1 MRPRGSLARGGYP
14 EDGLGY
20 RFKSRED
27 RALVIRTRFA
37 PSPTGD
43 LHLGGAWTALA
54 SWALARRAG
63 GALVLRIED
72 LDPPRVVR
80 GSAERI
86 VDDLEWLGLDWDEG
100 PDVGGPFAPYA
111 QSERGALY
119 EAAIEALSRR
129 GLVYACDCSRAEIA
143 RVASAPHPGDEAVYP
158 GTCRDAP
165 AGRIFKRDPALRLR
179 LPEGARETIDDGVLG
194 LIEQDVARECGD
206 FVLRRGDGVFAY
218 QLAVVVDDLAM
229 GITDVIR
236 GADLASS
243 TPRQAL
249 LARLL
254 GGVPPRY
261 AHLPLVVAT
270 DGARLAKRTGGASVH
285 ALREAGIAASAIVGK
300 LAHGLGMTGDD
311 GPRSTN
317 EALAEWGTRV
327 KTGEW
332 KWPEKGWRV
341 PVEWAGI
348 GAG

>member
-1 MRPRGSLARGGYP
+1 M
-14 EDGLGY
+14 
-20 RFKSRED
+20 
-27 RALVIRTRFA
+27 IRTRFA

-54 SWALARRAG
+54 SWAVARRGDPGG
-63 GALVLRIED
+63 GALVLRVED

-86 VDDLEWLGLDWDEG
+86 VDDLRWLGMDWDEG
-100 PDVGGPFAPYA
+100 PDVGGPFAPYT

-119 EAAIEALSRR
+119 EAAIAELTKR
-129 GLVYACDCSRAEIA
+129 GLVYPCDCSRAEIA

-165 AGRIFKRDPALRLR
+165 PGRAFKRDPALRVR
-179 LPEGARETIDDGVLG
+179 LPEGARERIEDGAMGV
-194 LIEQDVARECGD
+194 IEQDVARECGD

-254 GGVPPRY
+254 GGEPPRY
-261 AHLPLVVAT
+261 THLPLVVAS
-270 DGARLAKRTGGASVH
+270 DGTRLAKRTGGASVR
-285 ALREAGIAASAIVGK
+285 ALREAGVDPRAIVGK
-300 LAHGLGMTGDD
+300 LAYGLGMTADD
-311 GPRSTN
+311 GPRGARQ
-317 EALAEWGTRV
+317 ALAEWGAR
-327 KTGEW
+327 GNGP
-332 KWPEKGWRV
+332 WPREGWRV
-341 PVEWAGI
+341 PAEWAGI
-348 GAG
+348 GVS

>member
-1 MRPRGSLARGGYP
+1 MSATRTLM
-14 EDGLGY
+14 
-20 RFKSRED
+20 
-27 RALVIRTRFA
+27 VRTRFA

-54 SWALARRAG
+54 SGGVARQGRG
-63 GALVLRIED
+63 ELVLRIED

-80 GSAERI
+80 GSTERI
-86 VDDLEWLGLDWDEG
+86 LDDLRWLGLGWDEG

-119 EAAIEALSRR
+119 ETAIAVLARR
-129 GLVYACDCSRAEIA
+129 GLVYPCDCSRAEIA

-158 GTCRDAP
+158 GTCRDADP
-165 AGRIFKRDPALRLR
+165 GRPFKRDPALRLR
-179 LPEGARETIDDGVLG
+179 LPEGAYERIDDGALG
-194 LIEQDVARECGD
+194 VIAQDVARECGD

-254 GGVPPRY
+254 GGAPPRY
-261 AHLPLVVAT
+261 THLPLVVAT
-270 DGARLAKRTGGASVH
+270 DGTRLAKRTGGSSVR
-285 ALREAGIAASAIVGK
+285 ALRDAGIAPSAIVGK
-300 LAHGLGMTGDD
+300 LAHGLGMTADD
-311 GPRSTN
+311 GPRAAT
-317 EALAEWGTRV
+317 EVLKEWTARLAR
-327 KTGEW
+327 GEGGW
-332 KWPEKGWRV
+332 SREGWRV
-341 PVEWAGI
+341 PAEWAGI
-348 GAG
+348 GAGP